1 MKKFKTIV
9 TLFIIGL
16 VALFA
21 VQNAAAI
28 DLQFM
33 VWNFS
38 MPRALLVLV
47 LLGVGFLLGII
58 LSSLSSLKS
67 K

>member
-1 MKKFKTIV
+1 MKKFKTVV
-9 TLFIIGL
+9 TLVIIGL

-21 VQNAAAI
+21 VQNAAAVE
-28 DLQFM
+28 LQFI
-33 VWNFS
+33 VWHFS

-47 LLGVGFLLGII
+47 LLAVGFLLGII
-58 LSSLSSLKS
+58 VSSLSSLKS

>member
-1 MKKFKTIV
+1 MKKFKTVV

-21 VQNAAAI
+21 VQNAAAV
-28 DLQFM
+28 DLQFIA
-33 VWNFS
+33 WHFS

-47 LLGVGFLLGII
+47 LLAVGFLLGITV
-58 LSSLSSLKS
+58 SSLSSLKS